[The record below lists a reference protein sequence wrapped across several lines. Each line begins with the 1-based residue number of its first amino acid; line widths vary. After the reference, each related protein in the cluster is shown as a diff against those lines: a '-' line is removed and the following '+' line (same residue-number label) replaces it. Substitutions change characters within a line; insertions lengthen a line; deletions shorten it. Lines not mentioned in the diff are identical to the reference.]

1 MSEEQALNYLSLR
14 KIEEKQAAEIY
25 ELVGGRLMHLKSI
38 TQDIGPK
45 RTLAGMCTAC
55 SPENGYF
62 LTAFTDLR
70 KILFNDARNE
80 LLSAGIY
87 RGRRDQKAGAAV
99 IRELLEKGSI
109 SFNDYLDRVVDA
121 DTGDRLLE
129 SNVFAFHIN
138 SGKVTFQSTMMRR
151 YCEANR
157 ADWDDKVGSVELP
170 KK

>member
-14 KIEEKQAAEIY
+14 NIDKKQAAEIY
-25 ELVGGRLMHLKSI
+25 ELVGGRMMHLKSI

-70 KILFNDARNE
+70 TILFNDARNE

-87 RGRRDQKAGAAV
+87 RGRCGQKAGAAI
-99 IRELLEKGSI
+99 IRKLLKEGPI
-109 SFNDYLDRVVDA
+109 SLNDYLDLVDA

-157 ADWDDKVGSVELP
+157 ADWDDKVGSVELH